1 VIAEAYERAGGEAG
15 VLGFPLASEIVVGSG
30 RAQRFQHGRIS
41 GNTVTGAHWMS
52 RAIADKY
59 VELGAETSALGFP
72 IADEVDAHSWPWKT
86 PANPEIRTVVFEHG
100 SITHEVFT
108 GRVLVTQTP

>member
-1 VIAEAYERAGGEAG
+1 M
-15 VLGFPLASEIVVGSG
+15 GFPLAGEQTVVGG

-41 GNTVTGAHWMS
+41 ASTTTGAHWMS

-72 IADEVDAHSWPWKT
+72 IADEADVKSWPWKT
-86 PANPEIRTVVFEHG
+86 PANPEIRTVVFQHG

-108 GRVLVTQTP
+108 GRVLVQTTP